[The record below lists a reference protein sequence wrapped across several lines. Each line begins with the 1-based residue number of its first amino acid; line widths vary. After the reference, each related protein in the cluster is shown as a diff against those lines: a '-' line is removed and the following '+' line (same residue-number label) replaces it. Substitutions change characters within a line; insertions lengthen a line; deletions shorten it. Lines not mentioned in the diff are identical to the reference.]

1 MKTSTELK
9 TDVMDELMFEPSIDE
24 TGIGVAVE
32 DGVVTLSGHAKSYAE
47 KLAAEEAVKRVDG
60 VQAVANELKVELWPG
75 FQHDDTDLAQ
85 AVAHALRWNAWLPA
99 NSVTASVSEGWVTL
113 DGSVPWQYQKQEAAL
128 SIQRLQGVKGVTN
141 RIEVEPRVQAEE
153 VERKIQSAFQRAAS
167 LDAEQVH
174 VETSGSRAILRGKVR
189 SFAESQDAERAAWS
203 VPGVTS
209 VRNELEIVVQELAE
223 V

>member
-1 MKTSTELK
+1 MKTAAELK

-24 TGIGVAVE
+24 TGIGVAIE
-32 DGVVTLSGHAKSYAE
+32 GGVVTLGGHVKSYAE

-75 FQHDDTDLAQ
+75 FQHDDTDVAH
-85 AVAHALRWNAWLPA
+85 AVAHALRWNTWLPA
-99 NSVTASVSEGWVTL
+99 NAVTASVSDGWVTL
-113 DGSVPWQYQKQEAAL
+113 EGSVPWQYQKQEAMLA
-128 SIQRLQGVKGVTN
+128 IQRLQGVKGVTN
-141 RIEVEPRVQAEE
+141 RIEVEPRVAASE

-167 LDAEQVH
+167 LDARKVH
-174 VETSGSRAILRGKVR
+174 VETAGSRAILRGKVR

-209 VRNELEIVVQELAE
+209 VRNEVEIVVQDLSDL
-223 V
+223 

>member
-1 MKTSTELK
+1 MKTSADLK
-9 TDVMDELMFEPSIDE
+9 TDVMDELLFDPSVDE

-32 DGVVTLSGHAKSYAE
+32 DGVVTLSGHTKSYAE
-47 KLAAEEAVKRVDG
+47 KLAAEDAVRRVEG

-75 FQHDDTDLAQ
+75 FQHDDTDVAH
-85 AVAHALRWNAWLPA
+85 AVAHALRWNSWLPA
-99 NSVTASVSEGWVTL
+99 NAVTASVSDGWVTL
-113 DGSVPWQYQKQEAAL
+113 EGSVPWQYQKQEAKLA
-128 SIQRLQGVKGVTN
+128 IQRLQGVKGVTS
-141 RIEVEPRVQAEE
+141 RIEVEPRVQATE

-167 LDAEQVH
+167 LDARQVH

-209 VRNELEIVVQELAE
+209 VRNETEIVVRDLSE